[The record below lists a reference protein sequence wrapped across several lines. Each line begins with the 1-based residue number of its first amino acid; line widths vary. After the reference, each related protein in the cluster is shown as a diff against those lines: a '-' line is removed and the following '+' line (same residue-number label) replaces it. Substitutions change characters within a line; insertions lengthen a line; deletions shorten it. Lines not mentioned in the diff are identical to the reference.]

1 MARSS
6 ASSKALTDHDEIRR
20 WAEQRNASPSC
31 VRNTGGSN
39 DVGMIRLDFPG
50 YSGEGSLE
58 EISWDDWFQKF
69 DESGLALLVQDRT
82 ASGQKSNFN
91 KLVSR
96 ETAGVSGDGRSS
108 SRSSSR
114 TSRRGGKGSSAIE
127 VVLEDK
133 DLDEEDS
140 EYGRE
145 GQGEGDIEEEMIEE
159 NEYEE
164 TGREPVQRNSS
175 GGSTRSRSRQ
185 ASAN

>member
-6 ASSKALTDHDEIRR
+6 SSSRVLTDREEIRR
-20 WAEQRNASPSC
+20 WAEERGAKPAHVQR
-31 VRNTGGSN
+31 TGGGN

-114 TSRRGGKGSSAIE
+114 TSKRGGKGSSATE
-127 VVLEDK
+127 V
-133 DLDEEDS
+133 
-140 EYGRE
+140 
-145 GQGEGDIEEEMIEE
+145 
-159 NEYEE
+159 
-164 TGREPVQRNSS
+164 
-175 GGSTRSRSRQ
+175 
-185 ASAN
+185 